1 MIEPEIAF
9 ADINDLMDIEEDFL
23 KYIVKFVSIIICQF
37 TNIINNNDDNYSKK
51 NCWFHHYAL

>member
-23 KYIVKFVSIIICQF
+23 KYIVKYVLDTCPDEIEFFDKI
-37 TNIINNNDDNYSKK
+37 
-51 NCWFHHYAL
+51 